1 MATLSAFKTKVS
13 SEKIAQQ
20 HYYRV
25 SFSNLGTRQVT
36 GNTGYNDTIDNAGYK
51 QFKDLK
57 ISDWESKS
65 EADDNFDIWVQATK
79 LPGATITE
87 LELKKHNFTFRMPDH
102 LEFDGSWTC
111 DILMDLSWK
120 NYQRLLKWQTAY
132 YDLAKSGGGL
142 RGFPTATAIVHM
154 LNNKFADMGVKMQIF
169 GIYPKVVPAIDLS
182 QEASE
187 YIKPSVEFGF
197 SYTDLMTGQ
206 DPLKEG
212 AAPTSST
219 SGS

>member
-20 HYYRV
+20 HYYKV
-25 SFSNLGTRQVT
+25 SFTNLNDPQALS
-36 GNTGYNDTIDNAGYK
+36 GNGYNDKIDGAGYDK
-51 QFKDLK
+51 L
-57 ISDWESKS
+57 KS
-65 EADDNFDIWVQATK
+65 EITDFMNDDNFDIWVQATK

-142 RGFPTATAIVHM
+142 RGFPTAVAMVQM
-154 LNNKFADMGVKMQIF
+154 LDNKFESKNMPQMKIY

-197 SYTDLMTGQ
+197 SYTDLMSGV
-206 DPLKEG
+206 DPLTEG
-212 AAPTSST
+212 AKS
-219 SGS
+219 

>member
-1 MATLSAFKTKVS
+1 MATLSSFKTKVS
-13 SEKIAQQ
+13 SEKLAQQ
-20 HYYRV
+20 HYYKV
-25 SFSNLGTRQVT
+25 SFSNLTPAQASSGQ
-36 GNTGYNDTIDNAGYK
+36 GYNDTIDSAGYDK
-51 QFKDLK
+51 FTGVDIKDFETK
-57 ISDWESKS
+57 
-65 EADDNFDIWVQATK
+65 DNFDIWVQAAK

-102 LEFDGSWTC
+102 IEFDGSWTC

-142 RGFPTATAIVHM
+142 RGFPTATATVQM
-154 LNNKFADMGVKMQIF
+154 LNNNFSSDSMPKMQIF

-187 YIKPSVEFGF
+187 YVKPSVEFGF
-197 SYTDLMTGQ
+197 SYTDLMSGI
-206 DPLKEG
+206 DPLGTG
-212 AAPTSST
+212 AKPENK
-219 SGS
+219 

>member
-20 HYYRV
+20 HYYKV
-25 SFSNLGTRQVT
+25 SFSNLSIDQTASGK
-36 GNTGYNDTIDNAGYK
+36 GYNGTINNASYDK
-51 QFKDLK
+51 FNDVDITAFEK
-57 ISDWESKS
+57 E
-65 EADDNFDIWVQATK
+65 ENFDIWVQAAK

-102 LEFDGSWTC
+102 IEFDGSWTC

-142 RGFPTATAIVHM
+142 RGFPTATANVQM
-154 LNNKFADMGVKMQIF
+154 LNNNFKSDDMPKMQIF

-197 SYTDLMTGQ
+197 SYTDLMTGI
-206 DPLKEG
+206 DPLG
-212 AAPTSST
+212 
-219 SGS
+219 SGSKA

>member
-1 MATLSAFKTKVS
+1 MATLSTFKTKVS

-36 GNTGYNDTIDNAGYK
+36 GDTGYNDTIDSAGYK
-51 QFKDLK
+51 QFNDLK
-57 ISDWESKS
+57 ISDFESG
-65 EADDNFDIWVQATK
+65 DNFDIWVQATK

-142 RGFPTATAIVHM
+142 RGFPTATATVHM
-154 LNNKFADMGVKMQIF
+154 LNNKFVDTDIKMQIF

-197 SYTDLMTGQ
+197 SYTDLMTGK
-206 DPLKEG
+206 DPLTEG
-212 AAPTSST
+212 TQVNKS
-219 SGS
+219 

>member
-1 MATLSAFKTKVS
+1 MAMTLGKFKDKVS

-25 SFSNLGTRQVT
+25 SFTNLGDSQSKG
-36 GNTGYNDTIDNAGYK
+36 GNTQGYNATLDEAGYK
-51 QFKDLK
+51 K
-57 ISDWESKS
+57 ISQNINVLQS
-65 EADDNFDIWVQATK
+65 DDQFDIWVQATK

-111 DILMDLSWK
+111 DILMDLSWQ
-120 NYQRLLKWQTAY
+120 NYKRLLKWQTAY
-132 YDLAKSGGGL
+132 YDLAKNGGGL
-142 RGFPTATAIVHM
+142 RGFPKATAVVQM
-154 LNNKFADMGVKMQIF
+154 LDNSFADIANAKMQIF

-197 SYTDLMTGQ
+197 SYTDLMTGS
-206 DPLKEG
+206 DPLN
-212 AAPTSST
+212 S
-219 SGS
+219 

>member
-25 SFSNLGTRQVT
+25 SFSKLGESQAAS
-36 GNTGYNDTIDNAGYK
+36 GKGYNDTIDSAGYN
-51 QFKDLK
+51 QFNDISIKDF
-57 ISDWESKS
+57 ESTK
-65 EADDNFDIWVQATK
+65 ETDDNFDIWVQATK

-120 NYQRLLKWQTAY
+120 NYQRLLKWQTSY

-142 RGFPTATAIVHM
+142 RGFPTAIATVQM
-154 LNNKFADMGVKMQIF
+154 LNNKFESENMPQMKIY

-197 SYTDLMTGQ
+197 SYTDLMTGK
-206 DPLKEG
+206 DPLTEG
-212 AAPTSST
+212 SKS
-219 SGS
+219 

>member
-20 HYYRV
+20 HYYKV
-25 SFSNLGTRQVT
+25 SFTNLNEPQASS
-36 GNTGYNDTIDNAGYK
+36 GNGYNDKIDGAGYDK
-51 QFKDLK
+51 L
-57 ISDWESKS
+57 KS
-65 EADDNFDIWVQATK
+65 EITDFMNDDNFDIWVQATK

-142 RGFPTATAIVHM
+142 RGFPTAVAMVQM
-154 LNNKFADMGVKMQIF
+154 LDNKFESKNMPQMKIY

-197 SYTDLMTGQ
+197 SYTDLMSGV
-206 DPLKEG
+206 DPLTEG
-212 AAPTSST
+212 AKS
-219 SGS
+219 

>member
-20 HYYRV
+20 HYYKV
-25 SFSNLGTRQVT
+25 SFTNLNNPQASS
-36 GNTGYNDTIDNAGYK
+36 GNGYNDTIDGAGYNK
-51 QFKDLK
+51 LN
-57 ISDWESKS
+57 S
-65 EADDNFDIWVQATK
+65 EITDFMNDDNFDIWVQATK

-142 RGFPTATAIVHM
+142 RGFPTAVAIVQM
-154 LNNKFADMGVKMQIF
+154 LDNKFEDKNMPQMKIY

-197 SYTDLMTGQ
+197 SYTDLMSGV
-206 DPLKEG
+206 DPLTEG
-212 AAPTSST
+212 AKS
-219 SGS
+219 

>member
-20 HYYRV
+20 HYYKV
-25 SFSNLGTRQVT
+25 SFTNLNDSQASS
-36 GNTGYNDTIDNAGYK
+36 GNGYNDKIDGAGYDK
-51 QFKDLK
+51 L
-57 ISDWESKS
+57 KS
-65 EADDNFDIWVQATK
+65 EITDFMNDDNFDIWVQATK

-142 RGFPTATAIVHM
+142 RGFPTAVAIVQM
-154 LNNKFADMGVKMQIF
+154 LNNKFESKNMPQMKIY

-197 SYTDLMTGQ
+197 SYTDLMSGV
-206 DPLKEG
+206 DPLTEG
-212 AAPTSST
+212 AKS
-219 SGS
+219 

>member
-25 SFSNLGTRQVT
+25 SFSKLGEGQANS
-36 GNTGYNDTIDNAGYK
+36 GKGYNATIDGAGYN
-51 QFKDLK
+51 QFNNDLK
-57 ISDWESKS
+57 ISDFQSNS
-65 EADDNFDIWVQATK
+65 TTDDNFDIWVQATK

-142 RGFPTATAIVHM
+142 RGFPTAVATVYM
-154 LNNKFADMGVKMQIF
+154 LDNKFDDTNIKMQIY

-197 SYTDLMTGQ
+197 SYTDLMTGK
-206 DPLKEG
+206 DPLTEG
-212 AAPTSST
+212 AQVKKS
-219 SGS
+219 